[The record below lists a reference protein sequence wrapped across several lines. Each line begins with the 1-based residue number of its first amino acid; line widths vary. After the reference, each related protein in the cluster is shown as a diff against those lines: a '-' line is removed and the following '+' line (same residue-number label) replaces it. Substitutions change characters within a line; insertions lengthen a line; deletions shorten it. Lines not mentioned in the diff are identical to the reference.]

1 MTQRDAGGG
10 DARRKL
16 AHVARE
22 DESTHL
28 NENEKVLSSL
38 LYVYLY
44 HFYESL
50 LYVCI
55 TSISVYYTSGRT
67 SVHAHA
73 SGHMAASST

>member
-28 NENEKVLSSL
+28 GENEKVLSSL
-38 LYVYLY
+38 LYIY
-44 HFYESL
+44 
-50 LYVCI
+50 I
-55 TSISVYYTSGRT
+55 TSI
-67 SVHAHA
+67 
-73 SGHMAASST
+73 